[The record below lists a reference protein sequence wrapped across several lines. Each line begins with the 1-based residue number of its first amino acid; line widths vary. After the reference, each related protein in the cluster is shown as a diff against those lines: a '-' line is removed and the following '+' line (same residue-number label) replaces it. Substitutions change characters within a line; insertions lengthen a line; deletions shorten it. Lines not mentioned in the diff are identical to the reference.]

1 MDTLFYAAVILVFA
15 TFVLLVEAA
24 YIWWRSNHSSE
35 AKRMQQRLRLL
46 SGEDQTLDAAVSIL
60 KRRFEQETG
69 FSARVLAL
77 IPSAQKLEQV
87 LAQSGLG
94 WSFTRLLGTSA
105 GVALF
110 FVALSWLM
118 GLPLL
123 LCLLCGLLTACL
135 PLMYVAKARE
145 KRLVKFEVQLP
156 EAADLIGRS
165 LRAGHAF
172 PSALSMVGA
181 EMSEPIAGEFRMTFD
196 EINYGI
202 SMNDA
207 LQHLAERVP
216 VTDLRFFVIAVLIQ
230 RESGGNLAE
239 ILASISKIIRDRLK
253 LLSQVRVL
261 SAEGKMSAWVLGLL
275 PIGVG
280 TMISII
286 NPKYISALITDSTGR
301 MLLSGAIGLMLL
313 GAVWMRKI
321 IRIRV

>member
-24 YIWWRSNHSSE
+24 YIWWRSNHSDE

-69 FSARVLAL
+69 LSARVLAL

-301 MLLSGAIGLMLL
+301 MLLSGAVGLMLL